1 MDYMV
6 VKWLHILS
14 STFLFGTGIGS
25 AFYMLF
31 TSLSRDVRAIAVV
44 SRHVVLADWIF
55 TATTGVIQPVTGLYL
70 VHLAGYPL
78 QSTWIVWTIALYLLA
93 GACWLPVVWIQLKM
107 RDMAQAAVRDGAA
120 TLPAQYWRY
129 LRIWTALGI
138 PAFFALVVV
147 FWLMV
152 AKPM

>member
-1 MDYMV
+1 MEYLT

-31 TSLSRDVRAIAVV
+31 TSISRDVRAIAVV

-55 TATTGVIQPVTGLYL
+55 TASTGVIQPLTGIYL
-70 VHLAGYPL
+70 IHLAGFPWT
-78 QSTWIVWTIALYLLA
+78 STWIMWSIALYLLA
-93 GACWLPVVWIQLKM
+93 GACWLPVVWIQYRM
-107 RDMAQAAVRDGAA
+107 RDMALAAASA
-120 TLPAQYWRY
+120 NTELPAQYWRY
-129 LRIWTALGI
+129 LRIWVALGI
-138 PAFFALVVV
+138 PAFFALVIV

-152 AKPM
+152 AKPV